1 MPTHTKLAGNVYEK
15 ISPYMLGFWNRIA
28 SILPTSCARK
38 MWSLLCRIFINGI

>member
-28 SILPTSCARK
+28 SILPTSCARARCGVFCAGF
-38 MWSLLCRIFINGI
+38 L